1 MRVKIVGNGIVE
13 LPRQIVRHFGFAA
26 GDEIE
31 VFLDGDRVVI
41 YPASPAAANGAD
53 EGAREGLLDA
63 ESRRRE
69 LERLLR
75 REFEES

>member
-1 MRVKIVGNGIVE
+1 MRVRIVGNGILE
-13 LPRQIVRHFGFAA
+13 LPRQIVRHFGIAP
-26 GDEIE
+26 GDEVE

-41 YPASPAAANGAD
+41 YPTRPGDGDDAG
-53 EGAREGLLDA
+53 GGREGLLDA

-69 LERLLR
+69 LERRLR